1 MTRGNLATLTSIMQS
16 YDNLLTQDNSTRR
29 IFAAMKARLYS
40 VLFLFVLT
48 LSLFSCE
55 KAEKPVVLPP
65 AGESQ
70 MSTVDMGEQYENQIF
85 FSFETN
91 QIVKTSPVYSWDLAF
106 QSDGCHV
113 FMNGGKNIFVYNTHL
128 TDPLLVTDASN
139 VPNKSWLFD
148 SPCGL
153 PDSTAL
159 ADWRLPNG
167 TSKNEIFIANL
178 TDGNFKKFV
187 ILSMDAQSFVM
198 AYGNI
203 DAFVL
208 DTIVIPKFQDY
219 NFTYFSFDNGGQ
231 LVQPEPPKNSWDIV
245 FTRYRYVY
253 YDLDNFTY
261 LVSGVL
267 LNPNNTSAMV
277 DSINHFN
284 NIQFD
289 NSFLPQMS
297 SNRDVIGFDW
307 KKYNFDNGKYE
318 VKTTKNYV
326 VRNQQNHFWKIHFL
340 DFYNNNGV
348 KGSPSFE
355 FERIQ

>member
-1 MTRGNLATLTSIMQS
+1 MTRGNLALLTAIMIA

-29 IFAAMKARLYS
+29 IFAAMKARLHS

-48 LSLFSCE
+48 VFLFSCE

-65 AGESQ
+65 AGQ
-70 MSTVDMGEQYENQIF
+70 TLMSVVTMGEQYENQVF

-91 QIVKTSPVYSWDLAF
+91 QIVKTSPVNSWDLAF

-113 FMNGGKNIFVYNTHL
+113 FMNGGKNIFIYNTHL
-128 TDPLLVTDASN
+128 IDPILVVDASN
-139 VPNKSWLFD
+139 VPNKDWQFD

-159 ADWRLPNG
+159 ADWQWTDG
-167 TSKNEIFIANL
+167 TSKNEIYIAKIA
-178 TDGNFKKFV
+178 DDDFKKFV
-187 ILSMDAQSFVM
+187 LLSSDAQSFHL

-203 DAFVL
+203 DALQL

-231 LVQPEPPKNSWDIV
+231 LLQPEPPKSTWDIV

-267 LNPNNTSAMV
+267 LNPSNTMAMG

-284 NIQFD
+284 AIQFD
-289 NSFLPQMS
+289 SNLLPQMS
-297 SNRDVIGFDW
+297 NKRDVIGFDW
-307 KKYNFDNGKYE
+307 KKYNFDNGKYD
-318 VKTTKNYV
+318 VKTTKSYV
-326 VRNQQNHFWKIHFL
+326 VRNQQNHYWKIHFL
-340 DFYNNNGV
+340 DFYDNNGV